1 MNKIILITFV
11 IINLPILVLFNQITK
26 YINIYDEGDNVRK
39 FQRRKVA
46 LFGGIIFTYNLLIF
60 FFIDNFFQLKLF
72 INYYDTREFFSLILG
87 IILFFSIGLYDD
99 KFNLSANKKLF
110 LNSFVILLLILLDER
125 LIIKNLNFS
134 FIEHPID
141 LRNFSYMF
149 TILCILLLINALNMF
164 DGVNLQ
170 TGIYS
175 IIVFIIFILKGIF
188 VQLSLILIFITLFFL
203 YFNLKNKAFLGDS
216 GTQLLAFLISYI
228 FIKSYN
234 YGNSFNPEEIFIILA
249 IPGLDM
255 FRLFIL
261 RLING
266 KNPFHPDTNHIHHM
280 LLNKFEKYYAVF
292 LVQTFIIFNI
302 IFYYYIEMKIL
313 SIIITTILYII
324 FIILVK
330 KKVT

>member
-1 MNKIILITFV
+1 
-11 IINLPILVLFNQITK
+11 
-26 YINIYDEGDNVRK
+26 
-39 FQRRKVA
+39 
-46 LFGGIIFTYNLLIF
+46 
-60 FFIDNFFQLKLF
+60 
-72 INYYDTREFFSLILG
+72 
-87 IILFFSIGLYDD
+87 
-99 KFNLSANKKLF
+99 
-110 LNSFVILLLILLDER
+110 
-125 LIIKNLNFS
+125 
-134 FIEHPID
+134 
-141 LRNFSYMF
+141 
-149 TILCILLLINALNMF
+149 MF

-203 YFNLKNKAFLGDS
+203 YFNLKNRAFLGDS

-266 KNPFHPDTNHIHHM
+266 KNPFYPDTNHIHHI
-280 LLNKFEKYYAVF
+280 LLNKFEKYYAVV
-292 LVQTFIIFNI
+292 LVQIFIIFNI
-302 IFYYYIEMKIL
+302 IFYYYVEMKIL

-324 FIILVK
+324 FIILIK